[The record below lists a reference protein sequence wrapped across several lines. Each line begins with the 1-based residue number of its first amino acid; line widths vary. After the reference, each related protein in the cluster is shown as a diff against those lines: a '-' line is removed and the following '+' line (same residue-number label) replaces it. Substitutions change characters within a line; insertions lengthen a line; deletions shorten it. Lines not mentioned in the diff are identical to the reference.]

1 MSWRPTKCYN
11 GYNGRVLA
19 GPAPGDPMATPL
31 WKANL
36 LLRAFGVLKVP
47 LIGHLRTRI
56 VEHSDDHTVVKVPL
70 RRRSKNHWGTMYFG
84 ALAVGADVA
93 GGWAAMEAILD
104 AKKRTGADV
113 GFVFRDVQAEFLRRP
128 DGHVHFTCRDVPAM
142 RELIEAAV
150 ADGERHDL
158 PVEVVAT
165 VPSHS
170 DDPVAR
176 FTLTLSV
183 KARGEK

>member
-1 MSWRPTKCYN
+1 
-11 GYNGRVLA
+11 
-19 GPAPGDPMATPL
+19 MATPL

-36 LLRAFGVLKVP
+36 LLRAFGTFKVP

-56 VEHSDDHTVVKVPL
+56 VANSDDHTVVTVPL
-70 RRRSKNHWGTMYFG
+70 RRRSRNHWGTMYFG
-84 ALAVGADVA
+84 SLAVGADVA

-104 AKKRTGADV
+104 TKRRTGTDV

-128 DGHVHFTCRDVPAM
+128 DGHVHFTCRDVDAM
-142 RELIEAAV
+142 RELIDAAA
-150 ADGERHDL
+150 ADGQRHDL

-165 VPSHS
+165 VPSQG
-170 DDPVAR
+170 DEPVAR

-183 KARGEK
+183 KAR